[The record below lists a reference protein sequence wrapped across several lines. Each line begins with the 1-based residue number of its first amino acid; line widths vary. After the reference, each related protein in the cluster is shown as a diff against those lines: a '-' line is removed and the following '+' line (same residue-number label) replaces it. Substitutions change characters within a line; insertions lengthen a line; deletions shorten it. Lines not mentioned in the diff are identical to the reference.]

1 MTDTIANMT
10 RPELEHLIRDLAHEM
25 ILQERLA
32 EYDDNSW
39 LDDENDFDD
48 GEPDNRTW
56 EEVQESIDRNMWT
69 PPPGAK
75 SSLEL
80 LREDRER

>member
-1 MTDTIANMT
+1 MTDTIGTMT
-10 RPELEHLIRDLAHEM
+10 RAELEELIRLLAHEM
-25 ILQERLA
+25 IVQERLA
-32 EYDDNSW
+32 EDEDESW
-39 LDDENDFDD
+39 LDDENDFED

-56 EEVQESIDRNMWT
+56 EEVQESIERNRWT